1 MQNINNN
8 VSNPQ
13 PVAVATSAALP
24 ISPRTAA
31 VCQGL
36 RSLSATAGQI
46 AAYFEANPTDHHSV
60 AEKTRAIGERLNE
73 LADGISA
80 ASESNANL
88 RAATEDAA
96 RTSDWIG
103 NHFPCNQSIPI
114 YNSFN
119 DLPQNGR

>member
-1 MQNINNN
+1 MQNIYNNTAN
-8 VSNPQ
+8 NPQ
-13 PVAVATSAALP
+13 PVAGTTSAATP
-24 ISPRTAA
+24 VSPRTAA

-46 AAYFEANPTDHHSV
+46 AAYFEANPTDTHSV

-80 ASESNANL
+80 ASESNAKL
-88 RAATEDAA
+88 RAATDDAA

-103 NHFPCNQSIPI
+103 NHFRTENNLSIPV
-114 YNSFN
+114 YNNFSE
-119 DLPQNGR
+119 LHR